1 MKSQVFCVR
10 LLLRQLLRLSLV
22 VLLLAGWAFESTAAD
37 KLYYR
42 YTNSEGVRVIRHAI
56 PPEYVQK
63 GYEVVTVSGKLI
75 KRVAPAVDA
84 QTAAKQEAQRQR
96 QAQLDEW
103 DTLLKRRYSSVADIE
118 AAKQRKLSVI
128 DNSVA
133 ILRTNISSLQNQIV
147 AQQAQAA
154 NIERKGRKVP
164 EKLLKNI
171 VNLQTEQR
179 ETEQLLLL
187 RREEHRQ
194 AAEKFDRDIT
204 RFELIK
210 PR

>member
-1 MKSQVFCVR
+1 MKSQ
-10 LLLRQLLRLSLV
+10 LLLLRLSLV
-22 VLLLAGWAFESTAAD
+22 AFLLLGWVVESAAAD

-42 YTNSEGVRVIRHAI
+42 YTNSEGVRVIRHSI
-56 PPEYVQK
+56 PPEYAQK

-84 QTAAKQEAQRQR
+84 DTAAKQAMERQR

-133 ILRTNISSLQNQIV
+133 ILRTNINSLQSQIV
-147 AQQAQAA
+147 AQQSQAA

-164 EKLLKNI
+164 EKLLQNI

-194 AAEKFDRDIT
+194 AAEKFDRDIA